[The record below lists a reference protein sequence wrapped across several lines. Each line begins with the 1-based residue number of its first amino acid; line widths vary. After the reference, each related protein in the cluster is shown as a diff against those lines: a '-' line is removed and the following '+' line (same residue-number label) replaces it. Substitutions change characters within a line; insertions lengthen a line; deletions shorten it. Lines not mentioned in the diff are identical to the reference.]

1 MKNEKVTLPCENC
14 ICLPICRDI
23 YNILLLDYIKG
34 CINGTSKG
42 FKAGI
47 LAKARIHL
55 ANRCSIFNHYL
66 YDPKINGVEN
76 LNRETTHHLYFIRG
90 NETLR
95 REYPCQR
102 KTTKIDSPVEDA

>member
-23 YNILLLDYIKG
+23 YNDFLLAYIEELSRKQL
-34 CINGTSKG
+34 SS
-42 FKAGI
+42 FKVAAK
-47 LAKARIHL
+47 AKARIKL
-55 ANRCSIFNHYL
+55 ANRCSIFDNYL
-66 YDPKINGVEN
+66 YDPKIDGIEN

-95 REYPCQR
+95 SQYPCQR
-102 KTTKIDSPVEDA
+102 KTTKTDSHVEDV